1 MRQAKGHDIETQ
13 VYFIAIDNINRT
25 NLMPQIISNVGNH
38 CQGVVEVLGNIFFR
52 HCHLN
57 VHPIGIF
64 VENDIAAQSPAI
76 SQDTYKRHQFSFSCV
91 FPENH
96 FQVVILQLCDE
107 GLNI

>member
-57 VHPIGIF
+57 VDSIGIF
-64 VENDIAAQSPAI
+64 VENYVAAQSPAI
-76 SQDTYKRHQFSFSCV
+76 CQDTYKRHQFSFSCV